1 MVEIEA
7 HKAQEEEAKTT
18 TLDINDIVNKIGDF
32 AKRIKELST
41 NGKELTSR
49 LDNFNFSIDRTTTD
63 MYEIT
68 VKLNVTLKPKK
79 ITLATILPTC
89 NPQ

>member
-7 HKAQEEEAKTT
+7 HKAQEGEIKKT
-18 TLDINDIVNKIGDF
+18 TLDVNVIVNKIGDF

-49 LDNFNFSIDRTTTD
+49 S
-63 MYEIT
+63 
-68 VKLNVTLKPKK
+68 
-79 ITLATILPTC
+79 AC
-89 NPQ
+89 